1 MLVRVSL
8 RQITAA
14 TNIFS
19 FTQIFKKNREEDEEV
34 GDSPNLEGKSPD
46 LISFKNQLISAERI

>member
-8 RQITAA
+8 RQITVA
-14 TNIFS
+14 TNIFCLK
-19 FTQIFKKNREEDEEV
+19 FKKNRKEDEEV

-46 LISFKNQLISAERI
+46 LISFKNQLISVERI